1 VTTTEAPGAAI
12 ETPPTV
18 ATVEGGPESQT
29 SYLARMEAASEPD
42 RVFAADLSNRLIEV
56 IKAFTAVKH
65 KLYGPVHA
73 DGIDLGLLV
82 RLAKTGPTRASD
94 LAEQIC
100 ADPSTVSRQVAGL
113 VKGGLLE
120 RQADPHDGRASILVI
135 TDAGRA
141 RIARLVALRGKVFAP
156 LIADWSLADRTRML
170 HLLERFGTDLVANI
184 DALKTISAD
193 VIRADAQPRRTP

>member
-1 VTTTEAPGAAI
+1 
-12 ETPPTV
+12 
-18 ATVEGGPESQT
+18 
-29 SYLARMEAASEPD
+29 MEAASEPD

-82 RLAKTGPTRASD
+82 RLAKTGPLRASD

-113 VKGGLLE
+113 VKAGLLE

-135 TDAGRA
+135 TDAGRT

-156 LIADWSLADRTRML
+156 LIADWSRADRTRML

-184 DALKTISAD
+184 DTLKTISAD
-193 VIRADAQPRRTP
+193 VIHADTEPRRTT